1 MEINKY
7 INNEIVSFNTDLDI
21 FLNKYKTNNK
31 LFKVMCYSLRN
42 GGKRL
47 RPIIIKEVSK
57 SLNLKKRQYIN
68 SMIAIELIHSY
79 SLIHD
84 DLPCMDDDDYRRGRL
99 STHKKYDEAQA
110 ILAGNSLLTMAFNLL
125 SKDSNLLLVNLLSD
139 LSGFKGL
146 AGGQSLDIDITKK
159 NVSYNMIDEI
169 HELKTARLFE
179 FCTSAPFIINH
190 ESAKNIK
197 SARRYGKII
206 GKIFQII
213 DDIHDYES
221 KSDELINILNV
232 MTKDDALSI
241 CQKYEMQAESYR
253 TKIFPKGS
261 ERMKDIL
268 SYIINR
274 KY

>member
-7 INNEIVSFNTDLDI
+7 INKEIVSFNKDLDI
-21 FLNKYKTNNK
+21 FLNKYKTDNK

-99 STHKKYDEAQA
+99 STHKKYGEAQA

-125 SKDSNLLLVNLLSD
+125 AKDSNPQLVNLLSD

-159 NVSYNMIDEI
+159 NVSYKMIDEI

-179 FCTSAPFIINH
+179 FCTSAPLIITY
-190 ESAKNIK
+190 ESSNKINL
-197 SARRYGKII
+197 ARKYGKII

-213 DDIHDYES
+213 DDIHDYAH
-221 KSDELINILNV
+221 KSNELINILNV
-232 MTKDDALSI
+232 MTKDDALLT

-253 TKIFPKGS
+253 KKIFPNGS
-261 ERMKDIL
+261 DKMKDIL
-268 SYIINR
+268 SFIINR

>member
-7 INNEIVSFNTDLDI
+7 INKEIVSFNKDLDI

-68 SMIAIELIHSY
+68 LMIAIELIHSY

-159 NVSYNMIDEI
+159 NVSYKMIDEI

-179 FCTSAPFIINH
+179 FCTSAPFIAAH
-190 ESAKNIK
+190 ESSKNINL
-197 SARRYGKII
+197 ARKYGKMI

-213 DDIHDYES
+213 DDIHDYEHNS
-221 KSDELINILNV
+221 NELINILNV
-232 MTKDDALSI
+232 MTKDDALLR
-241 CQKYEMQAESYR
+241 CQRYEMQAESYR
-253 TKIFPKGS
+253 KKLFSNGS
-261 ERMKDIL
+261 DRMRDIL
-268 SYIINR
+268 SFIINR